1 VFDNFSKNVF
11 RNRRNP
17 TKKLFLVDFMKDV
30 TADSSKKHIVLTRLI
45 YMCIKYNN
53 ILIDKYNNI
62 RTNVHDT
69 ALHMLV

>member
-1 VFDNFSKNVF
+1 
-11 RNRRNP
+11 
-17 TKKLFLVDFMKDV
+17 
-30 TADSSKKHIVLTRLI
+30 
-45 YMCIKYNN
+45 MCIKYNN